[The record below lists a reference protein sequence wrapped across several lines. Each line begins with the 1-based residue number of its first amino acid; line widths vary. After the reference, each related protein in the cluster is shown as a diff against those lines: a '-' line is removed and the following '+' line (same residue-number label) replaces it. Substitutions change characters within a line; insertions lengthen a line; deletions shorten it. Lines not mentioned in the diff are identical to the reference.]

1 MRLLGLILR
10 VYSYV
15 FEFFFSVLLLLLGIL
30 DASTGNTI
38 ELGMLPWKGVELTH
52 WLTGLGV
59 VGVICTVLAVG
70 GWFRYLFPLWALFV
84 FVMLFRGYF
93 LTSYAFSGPAGF
105 REAALLTFAA
115 LLAFIGSLTVLGRAN
130 PRRSYQR

>member
-10 VYSYV
+10 IYSYV
-15 FEFFFSVLLLLLGIL
+15 FEFLFSVLLLLLGIL

-93 LTSYAFSGPAGF
+93 LTSYAFSGSAGF
-105 REAALLTFAA
+105 RDAVLLTVAA
-115 LLAFIGSLTVLGRAN
+115 LLALIGSLTVFGRAN
-130 PRRSYQR
+130 PRRPYQR